1 MGERVFTKA
10 QYGIESTSGTAVAA
24 TKIWPGTVTVP
35 PDRTVQFLRPL
46 TGRRGGPIVSS
57 VPQVLIDGLT
67 MAMPEAIYLE
77 ALPVQLAMLLDGT
90 VSYVSSPTSWTFTP
104 GLTAAP
110 TVKSLTL
117 EWGDDTQAYEAE
129 YVTAKSLK
137 IRGRTGENGYCTSE
151 LTCFAKQITKTT
163 FTASLTSGT
172 LTPLISNL
180 AVLSI
185 DTAWAG
191 LGGTAKSG
199 LLREWDIEIN
209 NGFHPKHLASGALTF
224 GAVGIG
230 ELQGHIDRLE

>member
-90 VSYVSSPTSWTFTP
+90 VSYVSSPTSSCSAVARIACSSANIFQP
-104 GLTAAP
+104 SSSSRDAQ
-110 TVKSLTL
+110 
-117 EWGDDTQAYEAE
+117 DDESHE
-129 YVTAKSLK
+129 HW
-137 IRGRTGENGYCTSE
+137 
-151 LTCFAKQITKTT
+151 
-163 FTASLTSGT
+163 
-172 LTPLISNL
+172 P
-180 AVLSI
+180 
-185 DTAWAG
+185 
-191 LGGTAKSG
+191 
-199 LLREWDIEIN
+199 
-209 NGFHPKHLASGALTF
+209 HPADPSCHPQHSP
-224 GAVGIG
+224 
-230 ELQGHIDRLE
+230 DS